1 MTIGKIR
8 IIRRP
13 TRSWVRVSSALA
25 APKRAVSCGSRTKA
39 RTTRMPEICSRS
51 TRLTP
56 SMRVC
61 I

>member
-1 MTIGKIR
+1 MGKIR
-8 IIRRP
+8 IISRP
-13 TRSWVRVSSALA
+13 TRSAVRVRSALA
-25 APKRAVSCGSRTKA
+25 APNRAVSCGSRTNA

-51 TRLTP
+51 TRFTM